1 MRLWLSHRRS
11 TSGFS
16 IRGIEEDH
24 GGIQKK
30 DASRGGKEVKQE
42 IIPVNIKVEDA
53 PKAGG
58 SLEEEE
64 VTIGLVRRLGHDIV
78 KKKEANLKAQC
89 IIETMPRRL
98 LTLIASYEQT
108 LLIKNDSEII

>member
-58 SLEEEE
+58 SLEEKEG
-64 VTIGLVRRLGHDIV
+64 TIVLVRRLRH
-78 KKKEANLKAQC
+78 ELYLKC
-89 IIETMPRRL
+89 
-98 LTLIASYEQT
+98 
-108 LLIKNDSEII
+108 